1 MILPSRCLS
10 IFSGD
15 DIRPLDIAT
24 LKPSSC
30 LQKLHIA
37 GKLQT
42 LPDWFSQLH
51 NLTKLR
57 LSFSKLEEDPL
68 SVLAQLPNLLFL
80 QRECLRRVSW
90 LQNRRPWEGC
100 VARAHGLRGPRGH
113 ADSSNTNRRV
123 TEHAEPNPAAEC
135 ARAAGAAV
143 VACGSEECGEKK
155 EAGQEGALSGGA
167 RRRRHR

>member
-1 MILPSRCLS
+1 MQVIT
-10 IFSGD
+10 I
-15 DIRPLDIAT
+15 T
-24 LKPSSC
+24 LWNC
-30 LQKLHIA
+30 EI
-37 GKLQT
+37 T
-42 LPDWFSQLH
+42 
-51 NLTKLR
+51 
-57 LSFSKLEEDPL
+57 
-68 SVLAQLPNLLFL
+68 LFL
-80 QRECLRRVSW
+80 RSICACATYCVHETAAAAHRECLRRVSW